1 MCLRGV
7 TARGG
12 CEWGLRSLP
21 CMVAS
26 GPPSAPARDPDLP
39 VAVCVGAVV
48 HDRAGR
54 LLLIQRGHAPHAGS
68 WSLPGGRVERG
79 ETPEQAVEREVRE
92 ETGLE
97 VRAGDPVGRVE
108 ILGDGVVYDVLD
120 LACTLVR
127 PGAEPVAGDDA
138 AAVIFADAATLDR
151 LPCTPLLVETLRDWS
166 VLPG

>member
-1 MCLRGV
+1 V
-7 TARGG
+7 AGG
-12 CEWGLRSLP
+12 GGGEWALRSLP
-21 CMVAS
+21 FMVAP
-26 GPPSAPARDPDLP
+26 GPPSAPPRDPDLP
-39 VAVCVGAVV
+39 VTPCVGAVV
-48 HDRAGR
+48 HDPDGR
-54 LLLIQRGHAPHAGS
+54 LLLIRRGHAPHAGS

-97 VRAGDPVGRVE
+97 VRAGDPVGRVQ
-108 ILGDGVVYDVLD
+108 ILGNGVVYDVLD

-127 PGAEPVAGDDA
+127 PGDEPVAGDDA

-151 LPCTPLLVETLRDWS
+151 LRCTPLLVETLREWG